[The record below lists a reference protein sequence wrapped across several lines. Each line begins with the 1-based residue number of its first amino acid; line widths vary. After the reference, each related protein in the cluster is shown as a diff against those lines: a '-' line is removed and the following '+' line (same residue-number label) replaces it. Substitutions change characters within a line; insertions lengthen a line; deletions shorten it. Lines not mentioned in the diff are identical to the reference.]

1 MSTPTT
7 VNFGARQNKA
17 IERAAVFDGLGM
29 MKARGLLDNPVYVGF
44 GSVWFADFHL
54 AHRLIGIDRLISIE
68 ADDVKFSRAQFN
80 RPFQNIEVLHGTSGD
95 LLPRLLSDD
104 SLSQRPWVIWLDY
117 DRSLFLEELTDLQT
131 VAAAIPAGS
140 VLLTTFNARKTNY
153 NTDATDKSTRIPFLR
168 ELFGEDLTADLELDA
183 VDRQP
188 HFYAT
193 IARLVQEAIQS
204 RALSSGHD
212 GGYVPMFDIK
222 YSDGVEMLTVGG
234 YFPSAANRDASRALA
249 ATSEWPGI
257 QPEPISLP
265 SLTMK
270 EVMAI
275 RSLLPAEQPL
285 SRESVASSLGFE
297 LQEPAITG
305 FAKHYLRFP
314 VYSDVAHVL

>member
-1 MSTPTT
+1 MSSSTE

-17 IERAAVFDGLGM
+17 IERAAVFDGLNM
-29 MKARGLLDNPVYVGF
+29 MKTKELLGNPIYVGF

-54 AHRLIGIDRLISIE
+54 AHRMLGINTMVSIE

-80 RPFQNIEVLHGTSGD
+80 RPFNNIEVLHGTSGD
-95 LLPRLLSDD
+95 VLPQLLNDE

-117 DRSLFLEELTDLQT
+117 NRSLFVEELADLQT
-131 VAAAIPAGS
+131 VAAEIPTGS

-153 NTDATDKSTRIPFLR
+153 NKVPGDKSTRVEFLR
-168 ELFGEDLTADLELDA
+168 ELFGEDLTTELDLDA
-183 VDRQP
+183 VHEQP
-188 HFYAT
+188 RFYAT
-193 IARLVQEAIQS
+193 IARLVQETIQS
-204 RALSSGHD
+204 RAINSGHE

-234 YFPSAANRDASRALA
+234 YFPSSATSVESRALA
-249 ATSEWPGI
+249 ARGEWPGL
-257 QPEPISLP
+257 QTDTISLP

-275 RSLLPAEQPL
+275 RSLLPADKPL
-285 SRESVASSLGFE
+285 SRESVAASLGFQ
-297 LQEPAITG
+297 LQESAIAG

>member
-1 MSTPTT
+1 MSAPTT

-17 IERAAVFDGLGM
+17 IERAAVFDGLSM
-29 MKARGLLDNPVYVGF
+29 MKSQGLLDSPVYVGF

-54 AHRLIGIDRLISIE
+54 AHRMIGIDRLISIE
-68 ADDVKFSRAQFN
+68 SDEVKFSRAKFN
-80 RPFQNIEVLHGTSGD
+80 RPFKNVEVLHGTSGD
-95 LLPRLLSDD
+95 LLPQLLNDA

-117 DRSLFLEELTDLQT
+117 DRSLFVEELTDLQT
-131 VAAAIPAGS
+131 VVAEIPAGS

-153 NTDATDKSTRIPFLR
+153 NANATDKSTRVPFLR
-168 ELFGEDLTADLELDA
+168 ELFGEDLTADLDLEA

-188 HFYAT
+188 DFYAT
-193 IARLVQEAIQS
+193 IAGLVQDAIQS
-204 RALSSGHD
+204 RALNSGHD

-234 YFPSAANRDASRALA
+234 YFPSAANRESSRALA
-249 ATSEWPGI
+249 AGAGWPGI
-257 QPEPISLP
+257 QGEAISLP

-275 RSLLPAEQPL
+275 RSLLPTDEPL

-297 LQEPAITG
+297 LQESAITG

-314 VYSDVAHVL
+314 VFSDVAHVL